1 MALRIL
7 KVIVALFVAVLLA
20 AGLYAA
26 YVMVSYHRLDD
37 NLALAVDSPAAPNE
51 GGAPAI
57 DLTLNPEM
65 TVVSANLGF
74 GAYNQAFDFFMDGGT
89 GSVAASPE
97 AVTKSIEGSAAA
109 VKSLAPTFV
118 LFQEVDIDGTRSYHI
133 NEYDLLRRQYPA
145 LWSVFCQN
153 YDSRQQG
160 RARHAFRLS
169 RGRRHPPQPAHL
181 RGPGQVPRPG
191 PLLFHLPHSHLERRR
206 PGAVQRASVG
216 LRGR

>member
-109 VKSLAPTFV
+109 G
-118 LFQEVDIDGTRSYHI
+118 E
-133 NEYDLLRRQYPA
+133 N
-145 LWSVFCQN
+145 
-153 YDSRQQG
+153 
-160 RARHAFRLS
+160 
-169 RGRRHPPQPAHL
+169 PPPPPL
-181 RGPGQVPRPG
+181 PFPGGGHHGAPRPYNQQ
-191 PLLFHLPHSHLERRR
+191 E
-206 PGAVQRASVG
+206 
-216 LRGR
+216 